1 MKYCTSCGAE
11 LILLSDRYRPIQQLG
26 QGGFGIT
33 YLAEDKARFNKPCVI
48 KQLTLQN
55 TKARQLFEGEAQRL
69 EELADCPV
77 IPRLLAYHSDVDYL
91 YLVQEFVAGQDL
103 DKELQKHGAFNEEQV
118 KEFLQEILLVLILI
132 HQKDIIHRDIKLE
145 NIMRREDGR
154 LVLIDFGIAKLIPAN
169 NTVQPSTRVGTD
181 GYASPEQI
189 KSGIAKPASDLY
201 SLGASCFH
209 LLSNINPGS
218 LFMDYGYQW
227 TNKWQQHLKQPV
239 SKEFSSILDKL
250 LQYEYVDRYQSAA
263 EVLKNVKSLNS
274 HKTSPQVPK
283 KVIVDPGE
291 LNRRAT
297 NKALAGAALAG
308 LFVIITFAFIALH
321 SSNQVPNNSPN
332 SEEKNIESKPKVY
345 FDQGIAQIEA
355 GDNKGAIKNFDQAIN
370 LKHDYPYAH
379 YNRGIARFNLGDN
392 KGAIEDYTQA
402 INLKS
407 DSDGPYA
414 YFDRGIARFNLGNNK
429 GAIEDYNQAIKLQ
442 PDFSEAYSNRGIAKF
457 NLGDDKGA
465 VEDYDQAIKLKP
477 DYYDA
482 YNNRGD
488 YLSIKG
494 DQQGAINDFNKAI
507 AIDPKKAKAYFS
519 RGYVYTLQFNPLAAI
534 KDYNTSISLD
544 PKYGDA
550 YFYRGNAYF
559 NLGNYKLANNDFG
572 KAISLYPNWPEAFEQ
587 RGSARSGLGDKQG
600 KLTDFQQAAALWK
613 QRGDEFRY
621 GLISGTIRNLEQCGR
636 DFCKK

>member
-1 MKYCTSCGAE
+1 MKYCTSCGAQ

-48 KQLTLQN
+48 KQLTLKN

-103 DKELQKHGAFNEEQV
+103 DKELQKQGAFNEEQV

-132 HQKDIIHRDIKLE
+132 HQKGIIHRDIKLE
-145 NIMRREDGR
+145 NIMRSAEGK

-169 NTVQPSTRVGTD
+169 NTLQPSTRVGTD

-227 TNKWQQHLKQPV
+227 TNKWQQHIKQPV
-239 SKEFSSILDKL
+239 SKELSSILDKL
-250 LQYEYVDRYQSAA
+250 LQYEYVDRYQSAE
-263 EVLKNVKSLNS
+263 EVLRNVKSLNS

-283 KVIVDPGE
+283 KVIFNPGE

-297 NKALAGAALAG
+297 NKALACAALAG
-308 LFVIITFAFIALH
+308 IFVIITFAFIALH
-321 SSNQVPNNSPN
+321 SSNQVPENSPNNVTN
-332 SEEKNIESKPKVY
+332 SEEKNIENKPKVY

-355 GDNKGAIKNFDQAIN
+355 GDNKGAIKNLDQAIN

-379 YNRGIARFNLGDN
+379 YNRGIARFNLGNN

-414 YFDRGIARFNLGNNK
+414 YFDRGLARFNLGNNK
-429 GAIEDYNQAIKLQ
+429 GAIEDYTQSIKLK
-442 PDFSEAYSNRGIAKF
+442 PDAPDAYHNRGLARA
-457 NLGDDKGA
+457 NSGDDKGA
-465 VEDYDQAIKLKP
+465 IEDYDRAIKLKP
-477 DYYDA
+477 DYPEA
-482 YNNRGD
+482 YHNRGFSKNNLDNQKSAIED
-488 YLSIKG
+488 YTQAAKLYKN
-494 DQQGAINDFNKAI
+494 QGRNK
-507 AIDPKKAKAYFS
+507 D
-519 RGYVYTLQFNPLAAI
+519 TD
-534 KDYNTSISLD
+534 KDY
-544 PKYGDA
+544 K
-550 YFYRGNAYF
+550 NALQQLQ
-559 NLGNYKLANNDFG
+559 NLLK
-572 KAISLYPNWPEAFEQ
+572 I
-587 RGSARSGLGDKQG
+587 
-600 KLTDFQQAAALWK
+600 
-613 QRGDEFRY
+613 
-621 GLISGTIRNLEQCGR
+621 
-636 DFCKK
+636 